1 MDAIERRLRELLD
14 AAVGEPPRQIG
25 VAALRRRVIRRRAV
39 ESVAGVAAV
48 AAVAVAAVLIP
59 AGFGARHAAGPD
71 GRYGPAGGA
80 SVYAA
85 YDLQN
90 ANGTKDLGNVV
101 IPINSARNRAE
112 YPVKV
117 GDGPINIPGGQI
129 AITPNG
135 KTAYVVN
142 TGGGTIIPI
151 STAHN
156 RAGKPIYIGRCRTF
170 GPDFIAIT
178 PDGKTAYV
186 ADLCTNTV
194 TPVSTASNTAGQ
206 PIHVSAGPVWIAI
219 TPDGRTAY
227 VANESQPGTI
237 TPINTATNTA
247 GRPIH
252 VTREPFDIAI
262 TPDGKTAYVL
272 SRSAGVPTRSVLTPI
287 NTATNTP
294 ASGST

>member
-1 MDAIERRLRELLD
+1 MDALDRRLRELMD
-14 AAVGEPPRQIG
+14 AAVGEPPRQISLT
-25 VAALRRRVIRRRAV
+25 ALRRRVIRRRRV
-39 ESVAGVAAV
+39 EYVTGAAAV
-48 AAVAVAAVLIP
+48 AAVAIAAVLIP
-59 AGFGARHAAGPD
+59 LGIGTPRHAAGPG

-85 YDLQN
+85 YDLFN
-90 ANGTKDLGNVV
+90 AAGTKPAGNVV
-101 IPINSARNRAE
+101 IPINAAHNQAE

-117 GDGPINIPGGQI
+117 GDGPIYIPGGQI

-178 PDGKTAYV
+178 PNGKTAYV

-194 TPVSTASNTAGQ
+194 TPVSTASNTAGL
-206 PIHVSAGPVWIAI
+206 PIHVGAGPVWIAI

-247 GRPIH
+247 AGRSTSPASRSISRSRRMGRP
-252 VTREPFDIAI
+252 
-262 TPDGKTAYVL
+262 
-272 SRSAGVPTRSVLTPI
+272 PTS
-287 NTATNTP
+287 
-294 ASGST
+294 